1 MWDKDSLQ
9 QLVKEKLGDYLFV
22 AVSNREPY
30 IHNYVADEIECIV
43 PASGLTVALDPVMRA
58 SGGIWVAHGSG
69 NADKAV
75 TDLENCVA
83 VPPESPSY
91 TLKRV
96 WLTEEEVEKYYL
108 GFSNEALWPL
118 CHIVYQRPK
127 FDIEDWNT
135 YKHVNRLFAD
145 AVLDVVKDRKAFV
158 FIQDY
163 HLTLLSRLIKAK
175 NHRVVSAQ
183 FWHIPWPNRE
193 AFRICP
199 WQNEILDGLLG
210 NDLLGFHIPYHRD
223 NFIQTVDRALECK
236 VDYERFAIHRGNNT
250 TFVAP
255 FPISVDFERISENTR
270 KPEVDREI
278 AELRKRFN
286 LTSEI
291 VGIGLD
297 RIDYTKGIPERL
309 KAIDVLLT
317 KYPKYKYKNRIVF
330 FQLAE
335 PSRTKIAKY
344 QELNVEIDKLIDE
357 INTRHQVDGWK
368 PIIYI
373 KEHKSPRT
381 LLAFNKM
388 AAFCIVSSLQDG
400 MNLVAK
406 EFVSSRY
413 DEDGVLILSKFTGA
427 AREMTEALL
436 INPYAIDDIAETIV
450 GAIEMPQETRKK
462 RMISMRNKVRNNNIY
477 GWAADILTELVKI
490 ESA

>member
-9 QLVKEKLGDYLFV
+9 KLVKERLADRIFI

-30 IHNYVADEIECIV
+30 IHNYVGDNIECIV

-58 SGGIWVAHGSG
+58 SNGVWVAHGSG
-69 NADKAV
+69 TADKAV
-75 TDLENCVA
+75 VDNRSCVQ

-96 WLTEEEVEKYYL
+96 WLTEEEVERYYL

-118 CHIVYQRPK
+118 CHIVYQRPQFK
-127 FDIEDWNT
+127 IEDWNV
-135 YKHVNRLFAD
+135 YKYVNRLFAD
-145 AVLDVVKDRKAFV
+145 AVLDMIKDRKAVV

-163 HLTLLSRLIKAK
+163 HLTLLSRLIKAR
-175 NHRVVSAQ
+175 NNSVITAQ

-199 WQNEILDGLLG
+199 WQDEILDGLLG
-210 NDLLGFHIPYHRD
+210 NDLLGFHIAYHRD

-236 VDYERFAIHRGNNT
+236 VDYENYSITRGDNT
-250 TFVAP
+250 TKIAP
-255 FPISVDFERISENTR
+255 FPISVDFERISSNTQSR
-270 KPEVDREI
+270 EVNDEIDAIRE
-278 AELRKRFN
+278 KYN
-286 LTSEI
+286 LTNEI
-291 VGIGLD
+291 IGIGLD

-309 KAIDVLLT
+309 KAIDILLSEH
-317 KYPKYKYKNRIVF
+317 PRYKQKKKMVF

-344 QELNVEIDKLIDE
+344 QELNIEIDNLVEE
-357 INTRHQVDGWK
+357 INHRHTVDGWK

-373 KEHKSPRT
+373 KEHKSPVT

-388 AAFCIVSSLQDG
+388 ATFSIVSSLHDG

-427 AREMTEALL
+427 SRELTEALL
-436 INPYAIDDIAETIV
+436 VNPFDVDDITGAIV
-450 GAIEMPQETRKK
+450 SAIEMPKELRKR
-462 RMISMRNKVRNNNIY
+462 RMISMRAKVRDNNIY
-477 GWAADILTELVKI
+477 CWAADILTELVKI
-490 ESA
+490 EKI